1 MIDFHSHIL
10 PNVDDGPDKLADSL
24 AMLQRSFQQGVDLV
38 VSTSHF
44 YANDEYPQAFLDRRN
59 RAFRALRNAM
69 LMSTEVYPQIIL
81 GAEVL
86 YFPGISDAE
95 GIGSLMIGSSKSILI
110 EPPMVTW
117 TDPMLDEIAQLG
129 KNLDCT
135 PVIAHVDR
143 FMRMLGDDTLMNRVR
158 ERNMWVQVN
167 ADYFLNPKTVKAA
180 IRNLKNGSIQLIGS
194 DCHNLRSRTPNL
206 GLAWEQAKAFG
217 AETEFKMLHKN
228 AVTLLRRRRT

>member
-10 PNVDDGPDKLADSL
+10 PNVDDGPNRLADSL
-24 AMLQRSFQQGVDLV
+24 TMLRRSFQQGVDLV

-44 YANDEYPQAFLDRRN
+44 YANEEYPQAFLDRRN

-69 LMSTEVYPQIIL
+69 LMSAEVYPQIIL

-143 FMRMLGDDTLMNRVR
+143 FMRMLGDDTLMDRVR
-158 ERNMWVQVN
+158 QRDMWVQVN

-194 DCHNLRSRTPNL
+194 DCHNLHSRTPNL

-228 AVTLLRRRRT
+228 AVNLLRRRRT

>member
-10 PNVDDGPDKLADSL
+10 PNVDDGPNRLADSL
-24 AMLQRSFQQGVDLV
+24 TMLHQSFQQGVDLV
-38 VSTSHF
+38 VSTCHF
-44 YANDEYPQAFLDRRN
+44 YANEEYPQAFLDRRN
-59 RAFRALRNAM
+59 QAFRKLRNAM

-110 EPPMVTW
+110 EPPMIPW

-143 FMRMLGDDTLMNRVR
+143 FMRMLGDDTLMHRVR
-158 ERNMWVQVN
+158 QRDMWVQVN

-180 IRNLKNGSIQLIGS
+180 IRNLKDGSIQLIGS
-194 DCHNLRSRTPNL
+194 DCHNLNTRKPNL

-228 AVTLLRRRRT
+228 AVNLLRRRRT